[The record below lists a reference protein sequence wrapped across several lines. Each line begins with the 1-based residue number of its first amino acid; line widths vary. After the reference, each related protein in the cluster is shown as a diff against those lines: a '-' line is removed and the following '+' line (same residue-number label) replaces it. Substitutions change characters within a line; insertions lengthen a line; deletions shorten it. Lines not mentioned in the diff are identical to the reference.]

1 MNKVV
6 LLGRLTSDP
15 TVRYTQTGKVVAQ
28 FILAVDRPFK
38 DAQGNKE
45 TDFIPVVLWG
55 KAAELVGNSCQK
67 GHRLIVEGR
76 IQIRNYEA
84 KDGSKRWVTEIVANG
99 VEFVERKADK
109 GSTSGDKV
117 SLNSSGKRCLSMR
130 KSHSNETKYSISNR
144 YNHRH
149 YNRYSNRHR

>member
-84 KDGSKRWVTEIVANG
+84 KDGSKRWVTEIIANS
-99 VEFVERKADK
+99 VEFIERKADTAK
-109 GSTSGDKV
+109 PSGD
-117 SLNSSGKRCLSMR
+117 SSGF
-130 KSHSNETKYSISNR
+130 EEFGQATPFDADIPF
-144 YNHRH
+144 
-149 YNRYSNRHR
+149 

>member
-6 LLGRLTSDP
+6 LLGRLTSEP
-15 TVRYTQTGKVVAQ
+15 TVRDTQTGKVVAQ

-84 KDGSKRWVTEIVANG
+84 KDGSKRWVTEIIANS
-99 VEFVERKADK
+99 VEFIEWKASGGGAAASAGDK
-109 GSTSGDKV
+109 GGF
-117 SLNSSGKRCLSMR
+117 
-130 KSHSNETKYSISNR
+130 ETFGTAVPFDEEMPF
-144 YNHRH
+144 
-149 YNRYSNRHR
+149 